1 MKAFIQY
8 LKLISESIRSAYE
21 SLISNKLR
29 SFLSVLGITIGI
41 FLVILVFTIVD
52 SLENN
57 IKNSVQSLGKNVV
70 YIDKWEWSGGGS
82 AYPWWKYLSRPDA
95 NLQELEQLKAYPVND
110 FFEAV
115 AYTKTSQNTVKH
127 NTNKLD
133 NVEISGYTYDFTKI
147 ETLEIEYG
155 RFFNEFEDRNGKPV
169 AIIGANVA
177 KELFEKSSTALNQ
190 SINIGGKE
198 IQVIGVFKFQG
209 DNLINIDFDDKIA
222 VPIQFFEYM
231 QGQRGGGQ
239 LIVKLKEGLNEDAV
253 LQEMRGAMRSIR
265 RLRPIEDD
273 NFSLNKISFL
283 TETIGDFFKSVN
295 AFGLIIGMF
304 SLLVGGFGVANIMF
318 VSVKERT
325 NIIGIQKALGAKNSF
340 ILIQFLTEA
349 VVLSV
354 LGGIIGV
361 LVTSGLAT
369 IINTLIDKM
378 TESSFELTMS
388 LNNVL
393 IGLLFSMLIG
403 LFSGLIPAYKASQL
417 QPVEAMRSK

>member
-147 ETLEIEYG
+147 ETLDIEYG

-361 LVTSGLAT
+361 LVTSGLAA
-369 IINTLIDKM
+369 IINTFIDKM

>member
-1 MKAFIQY
+1 
-8 LKLISESIRSAYE
+8 
-21 SLISNKLR
+21 
-29 SFLSVLGITIGI
+29 
-41 FLVILVFTIVD
+41 
-52 SLENN
+52 
-57 IKNSVQSLGKNVV
+57 
-70 YIDKWEWSGGGS
+70 
-82 AYPWWKYLSRPDA
+82 
-95 NLQELEQLKAYPVND
+95 
-110 FFEAV
+110 
-115 AYTKTSQNTVKH
+115 
-127 NTNKLD
+127 
-133 NVEISGYTYDFTKI
+133 
-147 ETLEIEYG
+147 
-155 RFFNEFEDRNGKPV
+155 
-169 AIIGANVA
+169 
-177 KELFEKSSTALNQ
+177 
-190 SINIGGKE
+190 
-198 IQVIGVFKFQG
+198 
-209 DNLINIDFDDKIA
+209 
-222 VPIQFFEYM
+222 M

-361 LVTSGLAT
+361 LVTSGLAA